1 MNGSALLKSHRVL
14 VQGITGQQGS
24 QHTKM
29 MREYGTR
36 IVAGVTPGK
45 GGYSVEGV
53 PVFDTVERA
62 VAHTGATASV
72 VFVPASR
79 LKEAV
84 LEGIEA
90 GLEAMV
96 VITERTPIHDSMDF
110 LARARKENVAILG
123 PNCPGLC
130 LVGES
135 KIGVMPNRIFL
146 EGELAI
152 ISRSGTLT
160 YEVVQALSTAG
171 LGQDVVLGL
180 GGDRLLGTNMKEALE
195 MVMERGP
202 SGIVL
207 IGEIGGQ
214 MEEEASEVIR
224 NNNESDVF
232 AYIAGVS
239 APPSRRMGHAGAIVS
254 KGRGGAE
261 EKIMAL
267 ESSGVSVGR
276 SISELVNLVL
286 KRYSNKK

>member
-1 MNGSALLKSHRVL
+1 VNGSALLKSHRVL

-24 QHTKM
+24 QHTRM
-29 MREYGTR
+29 MQEYGTR

-45 GGYSVEGV
+45 GGYSVHGV
-53 PVFDTVERA
+53 PVFNTVEKA
-62 VAHTGATASV
+62 VAQTGATASV
-72 VFVPASR
+72 VFVPAPQV
-79 LKEAV
+79 KEAV

-96 VITERTPIHDSMDF
+96 VITERTPVHDSMD
-110 LARARKENVAILG
+110 LMARARKENVAILG
-123 PNCPGLC
+123 PNCPGVC

-160 YEVVQALSTAG
+160 YEVVQALSSAK

-180 GGDRLLGTNMKEALE
+180 GGDRLLGTNMKEALK
-195 MVMERGP
+195 MVMEREP

-214 MEEEASEVIR
+214 MEEEASDVIKE
-224 NNNESDVF
+224 NGASNVF

-239 APPSRRMGHAGAIVS
+239 APPSRRMGHAGAIIS
-254 KGRGGAE
+254 RGKGGAE
-261 EKIMAL
+261 EKIRSL
-267 ESSGVSVGR
+267 ESSGVAVGR
-276 SISELVNLVL
+276 SINELVNLVSM
-286 KRYSNKK
+286 RFSSNR

>member
-29 MREYGTR
+29 MQEYGTR

-53 PVFDTVERA
+53 PVFDTVEKA
-62 VAHTGATASV
+62 VTQTGATASV

-79 LKEAV
+79 VKEAV

-110 LARARKENVAILG
+110 IARARKENVAILG

-135 KIGVMPNRIFL
+135 KMGVMPNRIFL

-254 KGRGGAE
+254 KGRGGAG

>member
-1 MNGSALLKSHRVL
+1 
-14 VQGITGQQGS
+14 
-24 QHTKM
+24 
-29 MREYGTR
+29 
-36 IVAGVTPGK
+36 
-45 GGYSVEGV
+45 
-53 PVFDTVERA
+53 
-62 VAHTGATASV
+62 
-72 VFVPASR
+72 
-79 LKEAV
+79 
-84 LEGIEA
+84 
-90 GLEAMV
+90 
-96 VITERTPIHDSMDF
+96 
-110 LARARKENVAILG
+110 
-123 PNCPGLC
+123 
-130 LVGES
+130 VGES
-135 KIGVMPNRIFL
+135 KMGVMPNRIFL

-195 MVMERGP
+195 MVTERGP

-254 KGRGGAE
+254 KGRGGAGD
-261 EKIMAL
+261 KIMAL